1 MSWGKGRQTKSS
13 QSVVL
18 SLFSLLKYERVYL
31 FLNCCLLNGRTPDWS
46 WTFPGLTQK
55 WACGR
60 TLNWPWTHPGLGLWK
75 EPGLT
80 LDLPRAGPL
89 DGPWIFPGL
98 TKDWVCRL
106 DMDRPRTDRS
116 GTAQG
121 LVSLVRPGP
130 AAEPFNVP
138 QRNWMSAYTV
148 NRDCHMQRHI
158 SDFWAEYNSL
168 EESRT
173 YTFTS
178 TPSLTGSIFLCGD
191 SDCFGTVYCTWPRA
205 DHLTV
210 SRS

>member
-1 MSWGKGRQTKSS
+1 MEGPQIDPG
-13 QSVVL
+13 L
-18 SLFSLLKYERVYL
+18 SL
-31 FLNCCLLNGRTPDWS
+31 DWPRN
-46 WTFPGLTQK
+46 WPVDGPWIGPGLTQD

-60 TLNWPWTHPGLGLWK
+60 NPDWHWTYQGLVLWTDPGFS
-75 EPGLT
+75 
-80 LDLPRAGPL
+80 LDLPR
-89 DGPWIFPGL
+89 
-98 TKDWVCRL
+98 TMSVDWTWTL
-106 DMDRPRTDRS
+106 DRPRTDRS

-178 TPSLTGSIFLCGD
+178 TPSLTGSNFYAEIQIVLGQC
-191 SDCFGTVYCTWPRA
+191 TVRGQG
-205 DHLTV
+205 LTIWQSVGV
-210 SRS
+210 SRPCSL